1 MTPVVPLLLAVALV
15 LGSRAAAARARLAWL
30 TGRPRPVRSVGR
42 IRPAVLA
49 VPLGAVLGWSV
60 AGPVGAVVAGVG
72 GGLIVQRIAGARRR
86 TRTDPLAL
94 AGTWD
99 LLAACLRSG
108 LPVPSAVRAVAAD
121 LPDDARSAM
130 GRTAEL
136 LALGA
141 DPVDAWAPALACPQ
155 TAGLARG
162 ARRTARSGAALAD
175 VAAAQAVAVRDGA
188 GDAAEAAAQRAGV
201 LVTGPLGLC
210 FLPAFVCLGIVPV
223 VAGLAAQLSP

>member
-1 MTPVVPLLLAVALV
+1 MTALVPLLLAGALL
-15 LGSRAAAARARLAWL
+15 LGSRAGTARARLAWL
-30 TGRPRPVRSVGR
+30 ADRPRRTRTVER
-42 IRPAVLA
+42 IRPIVLA

-60 AGPVGAVVAGVG
+60 AGTVGAVVAAVAA
-72 GGLIVQRIAGARRR
+72 GLLVRRLHGARRSAR
-86 TRTDPLAL
+86 PDPLAL

-108 LPVPSAVRAVAAD
+108 LPVPSAVRAVAID
-121 LPDDARSAM
+121 LPDDAQLAM
-130 GRTAEL
+130 RRTAEL

-141 DPVDAWAPALACPQ
+141 DPVDAWAPALACPR

-175 VAAAQAVAVRDGA
+175 VAATQAAAVRDGA

-223 VAGLAAQLSP
+223 VAGLATQLSP